1 MQNEHYKNIIH
12 SAPFGYAHCS
22 IERDDQNQFSHCL
35 ILDINATFEKL
46 TNLSKEQIIGHT
58 VREVLPGIENNG
70 IDCFVVFNS
79 PTGNQVSLDKDFQVG
94 NRHFRIH
101 IQFLSSDRCN
111 LLFTDL
117 TEHKKAQTEL
127 AETKEKFELA
137 INGTNDGIWDWNI
150 RSDSLFLS
158 RRWKEMLGYQ
168 DHELPNK
175 MSSFND
181 LIYEE
186 DRERV
191 NRYIQKYL
199 QGEIQK
205 YSIEFRMKHKDGT
218 LRWILSKG
226 EAIRLPDGK
235 PYRMAGSHSDI
246 TDRKEI
252 QRAIAEKKAYI
263 ESLLHAIPD
272 LMFVLDHQGM
282 FVDLK
287 SGHKESLYLP
297 KQEFVGKSVEK
308 VLPSDLAQRILM
320 GIADV
325 IQGKDTP
332 PIQYQLP
339 IHSEIRDYEAR
350 LTLADHQ
357 HVIGMVRDIT
367 DLKKALANL
376 RKQIHLHELFL
387 HMASTYINLPVEKI
401 ESAIQTSLQ
410 EIATFANV
418 DRAYIFMY
426 DFEKNIYQNTYEW
439 CRDSIPPRLKK
450 GIDISMSNP
459 LVFEWIQKHR
469 QGETVFIPDVDLM
482 DENKSVKQRLQE
494 NQVKS
499 LIAIPIMKVEQC
511 IGSVGFDSV
520 ATKHEFSKDDVALLS
535 IFSQL
540 LVNLITKSDLEANLI
555 QSKEEALKASQAK
568 SEFLANMSHEIRTP
582 LNGVIGFTDLLVK
595 TPLNSSQKQYAENA
609 NTSGKALLAII
620 NDILDLSKI
629 EAGKLELEKV
639 ETDIVLLMEG
649 AIDIVK
655 YHASQK
661 KLELLM
667 NISPFIPRFVIAD
680 PIRLKQVLMNL
691 LSNAVKFTQQ
701 GEIEL
706 RVTYDKTSSDLGD
719 YTFSV
724 RDTGIGITDEQKTRL
739 FQSFSQGDSSTTR
752 KFGGT
757 GLGLT
762 ISNLLVEKM
771 GANIQFESTP
781 GEGSTFFFTIS
792 LPIVEKSCV
801 DKTKRLDVHRVLV
814 VDDNDQNRWI
824 LKTNFEYW
832 GIEFVGCDNGLECLR
847 ILESS
852 KPFDVI
858 IMDYH
863 MPYMNGIETIKK
875 IKENPRITST
885 QSPIIMLHSSS
896 DNHQLRQE
904 SKALGVECFLV
915 KPVKSDELLHHLQHL
930 KKSDSLSQKS
940 SYPIVEKEQN
950 FSASSKQ
957 YQLLIAEDV
966 EMNMMLA
973 KALLNDI
980 LPQST
985 IWEAKDGVQAVQILQ
1000 NHPIDLVF
1008 MDVQMP
1014 VLDGLDATRKIRQWE
1029 QSKHIHTP
1037 IVALTA
1043 GALSEE
1049 KERCLQAGMDDFLP
1063 KPIHIDTLRSL
1074 VTKYLIP
1081 ESYDYQTQPS
1091 IDEWI
1096 SQPHKHFDKE
1106 ELLSRIGNNK
1116 QMYQYSLEISKNIP
1130 LRLKHLEE
1138 AIDQQD
1144 PTKIK
1149 QTAHSLK
1156 GAAFMISFNEMG
1168 RLSSFIEANF
1178 DKDRQILQKVLHKAH
1193 DEWNLLEQII
1203 EKELKEQAK

>member
-1 MQNEHYKNIIH
+1 MTEMEFLFRKKKIAMHNEHYKNIVQT
-12 SAPFGYAHCS
+12 APFGYAHCN

-35 ILDINATFEKL
+35 ILDVNATFEKL
-46 TNLSKEQIIGHT
+46 TNLPKEQIIGHT
-58 VREVLPGIENNG
+58 VKEVLPGIENNG
-70 IDCFVVFNS
+70 IDCFVVFNT
-79 PTGNQVSLDKDFQVG
+79 PTDKQVSLDKDFQVG

-101 IQFLSSDRCN
+101 IQFLPSNRCN

-117 TEHKKAQTEL
+117 TDHKKAQAEL
-127 AETKEKFELA
+127 AETKEQFELA

-150 RSDSLFLS
+150 RTDSLFLS
-158 RRWKEMLGYQ
+158 KRWKEMLGYQ
-168 DHELPNK
+168 EHELPNK

-181 LIYEE
+181 LVYEE

-191 NRYIQKYL
+191 KRYIQRYL

-226 EAIRLPDGK
+226 EAIRLPSGK

-272 LMFVLDHQGM
+272 LMFVLDHNGV
-282 FVDLK
+282 FIDVK
-287 SGHKESLYLP
+287 SGHMESLYLP
-297 KQEFVGKSVEK
+297 RKQFIGKPIAE
-308 VLPSDLAQRILM
+308 VLPKELAESI
-320 GIADV
+320 
-325 IQGKDTP
+325 IQGIHNVLERKPQD

-339 IHSEIRDYEAR
+339 IHDEMRDYEAR
-350 LTLADHQ
+350 LTLAGQ
-357 HVIGMVRDIT
+357 RVIGMVRDIT
-367 DLKKALANL
+367 VLKK
-376 RKQIHLHELFL
+376 
-387 HMASTYINLPVEKI
+387 T
-401 ESAIQTSLQ
+401 
-410 EIATFANV
+410 
-418 DRAYIFMY
+418 
-426 DFEKNIYQNTYEW
+426 
-439 CRDSIPPRLKK
+439 
-450 GIDISMSNP
+450 
-459 LVFEWIQKHR
+459 
-469 QGETVFIPDVDLM
+469 
-482 DENKSVKQRLQE
+482 
-494 NQVKS
+494 
-499 LIAIPIMKVEQC
+499 
-511 IGSVGFDSV
+511 
-520 ATKHEFSKDDVALLS
+520 
-535 IFSQL
+535 
-540 LVNLITKSDLEANLI
+540 EADLI
-555 QSKEEALKASQAK
+555 QSKEKAIKASKAK

-582 LNGVIGFTDLLVK
+582 LNGVIGFTDLLLK
-595 TPLNSSQKQYAENA
+595 TPLNTSQKQYAENA

-629 EAGKLELEKV
+629 EAGKLELENV
-639 ETDIVLLMEG
+639 ETDLIQLMED

-661 KLELLM
+661 NIELLM
-667 NISPFIPRFVIAD
+667 NISPSIPRFVIAD

-691 LSNAVKFTQQ
+691 LSNAVKFTAQ

-706 RVTYDKTSSDLGD
+706 EVKYDTISKDHGK

-739 FQSFSQGDSSTTR
+739 FHSFSQGDSSTTR

-762 ISNLLVEKM
+762 ISNLLVAKM
-771 GANIQFESTP
+771 GATIELDSMP
-781 GEGSTFFFTIS
+781 GEGSTFYFTIS
-792 LPIVEKSCV
+792 LPIVEKWYEEEP
-801 DKTKRLDVHRVLV
+801 KKLDVHRVLV
-814 VDDNDQNRWI
+814 VDDNDQNRQI
-824 LKTNFEYW
+824 LKDNLEYW

-847 ILESS
+847 ILENS

-863 MPYMNGIETIKK
+863 MPYMDGIETIKK
-875 IKENPRITST
+875 IKENPRITSS

-896 DNHQLRQE
+896 ENHQLRQE
-904 SKALGVECFLV
+904 SKALGVDFFLV

-930 KKSDSLSQKS
+930 KKSDPLPQQSDFTATQKAKD
-940 SYPIVEKEQN
+940 EKVL
-950 FSASSKQ
+950 SKQ
-957 YQLLIAEDV
+957 YQVLIAEDV

-980 LPQST
+980 LPESI
-985 IWEAKDGVQAVQILQ
+985 IWEANDGEQAVRMVQ
-1000 NHPIDLVF
+1000 NHQIDLVF

-1029 QSKHIHTP
+1029 QSKHKHIP

-1063 KPIHIDTLRSL
+1063 KPIHIETLRSL
-1074 VTKYLIP
+1074 VTKHLFHESNHP
-1081 ESYDYQTQPS
+1081 EIQPS

-1096 SQPHKHFDKE
+1096 SHSHKHFDKE
-1106 ELLSRIGNNK
+1106 ELLGRIGNNK
-1116 QMYQYSLEISKNIP
+1116 QMYHYSLEISKNIP
-1130 LRLKHLEE
+1130 PRLKHLEE
-1138 AIDQQD
+1138 AIDLKDQ
-1144 PTKIK
+1144 TKIK

-1156 GAAFMISFNEMG
+1156 GAASMISFNEMS
-1168 RLSSFIEANF
+1168 RLASFVEANF
-1178 DKDRQILQKVLHKAH
+1178 DKDVQILQTVVQKMHE
-1193 DEWNLLEQII
+1193 EWNFLENVIKQELE
-1203 EKELKEQAK
+1203 EKD